1 MSCDIFPIFLYRV
14 LEFRRHI
21 VNNVVVRS
29 FKIYINSYTQI
40 RIVFIQEQKVEGLL
54 GEYWVDIRKEE
65 LEKWG
70 QGYLMHM

>member
-14 LEFRRHI
+14 LEFRRNI
-21 VNNVVVRS
+21 VNNVVVRP

-65 LEKWG
+65 LDDIICLFFEP
-70 QGYLMHM
+70 